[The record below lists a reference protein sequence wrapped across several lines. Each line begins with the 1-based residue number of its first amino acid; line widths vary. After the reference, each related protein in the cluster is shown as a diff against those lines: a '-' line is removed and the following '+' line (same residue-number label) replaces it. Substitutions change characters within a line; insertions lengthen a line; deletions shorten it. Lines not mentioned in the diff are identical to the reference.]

1 MAGALVAVAR
11 EEHRNLQQ
19 WSDEELEASEAP
31 LAFEGQGRWRWTW
44 EQRHNFLV
52 EKKECESSNIQ
63 LKVSSLKQEYDRLN
77 TGDSSCNIASY
88 LFRDTHFR
96 HTE

>member
-19 WSDEELEASEAP
+19 WSDEELEASEAR

-52 EKKECESSNIQ
+52 EKKGMRKFKYPAESF
-63 LKVSSLKQEYDRLN
+63 KPQE
-77 TGDSSCNIASY
+77 GI
-88 LFRDTHFR
+88 
-96 HTE
+96 